1 MKFPISM
8 AVVVGALLVAGC
20 GGGGSSVAD
29 SNPRPATTTVQV
41 NLGDDPADRLLA
53 VNVTVDSF
61 TFRNASGGTVP
72 VLPAA
77 VNMELMHLQGTVRS
91 LAMANLPQG
100 TYSAA
105 SMTLAAATVTFVDPA
120 TGQILQRTM
129 PGPMTAQVNF
139 APHLTVGSAPMV
151 VNVDMDMTRSV
162 SIAGNSAV
170 SMTPFLTAQW
180 RSATPGSR
188 DPEAGGFGHMTGVLG
203 SIAGPSLTMTM
214 LQGLASPSLMTHAGT
229 EFVGVGG
236 IGAMHAGALVAVDG
250 SLQADGT
257 WLAHRVRSLTAASGA
272 MAMGTVT
279 DLTGS
284 PPTQL
289 TLAVHDGAGL
299 GMNPALM
306 AGTSTVEIGST
317 TQFEFETY
325 DVDLGSL
332 PFTPRFDSASLRS
345 GQRVAAFSS
354 SSARQGGGMHGM
366 MGGSTL
372 TASKVQ
378 LVQQALRGTVSGYT
392 ANDGRASFTLTLPA
406 DSAFAVLSGTR
417 DVIVYQQPGTRTVNL
432 QSVANGLTPIVRGLL
447 FYDAGTFRLAAS
459 RIVGAQ

>member
-1 MKFPISM
+1 MKIPISL
-8 AVVVGALLVAGC
+8 AVVVGALVVAGC
-20 GGGGSSVAD
+20 GGGTSVAD
-29 SNPRPATTTVQV
+29 SNPRPATTAVQV

-53 VNVTVDSF
+53 INVVVDSF
-61 TFRNASGGTVP
+61 ALRNASGGTVP

-77 VNMELMHLQGTVRS
+77 VNMELMHLQGTVRP
-91 LAMANLPQG
+91 LTVANLPQG

-105 SMTLAAATVTFVDPA
+105 TMTLAAATVTFVDPA
-120 TGQILQRTM
+120 TGQLVQRSM
-129 PGPMTAQVNF
+129 PGPMTAHVDF
-139 APHLTVGSAPMV
+139 APHLSVGSAPMV

-162 SIAGNSAV
+162 TIDGNGSL
-170 SMTPFLTAQW
+170 SMAPSLTAHW
-180 RSATPGSR
+180 RSATAGSR

-203 SIAGPSLTMTM
+203 SIAGPSLTMSM

-257 WLAHRVRSLTAASGA
+257 WLAHRVRSLMAAPGA
-272 MAMGTVT
+272 MAMGIVADMTS
-279 DLTGS
+279 S

-299 GMNPALM
+299 GMNPAHM

-317 TQFEFETY
+317 TQFEFESY
-325 DVDLGSL
+325 GVDLDSL
-332 PFTPRFDSASLRS
+332 PFTPQFDGASLRK

-354 SSARQGGGMHGM
+354 GSARQGGGMHGM

-372 TASKVQ
+372 TASQVQ

-392 ANDGRASFTLTLPA
+392 AKDGRASFTLTVAA

-432 QSVANGLTPIVRGLL
+432 QSVANGFTPIVRGLL
-447 FYDAGTFRLAAS
+447 FYDAGTFRLVAS

>member
-1 MKFPISM
+1 MKIPISL

-20 GGGGSSVAD
+20 GGGSSVAD
-29 SNPRPATTTVQV
+29 SNPQPATTAVQV

-53 VNVTVDSF
+53 VNVTIDSF
-61 TFRNASGGTVP
+61 AFRSASGDMVP

-77 VNMELMHLQGTVRS
+77 VNMEMMHLQGTVRP
-91 LAMANLPQG
+91 LAMTRLPQG

-105 SMTLAAATVTFVDPA
+105 TMTLAAATVTFVDPA
-120 TGQILQRTM
+120 TGQLVQRTM

-139 APHLTVGSAPMV
+139 APHLSVGTAPMV
-151 VNVDMDMTRSV
+151 VNVDMDMSRSV
-162 SIAGNSAV
+162 TIDGNGV
-170 SMTPFLTAQW
+170 SMAPSLSAHW
-180 RSATPGSR
+180 RSAAAGSS

-203 SIAGPSLTMTM
+203 SVNGASLTMTM

-236 IGAMHAGALVAVDG
+236 MGSMHAGTLVAVDG

-257 WLAHRVRSLTAASGA
+257 WLAHRVRSLMAAPGA
-272 MAMGTVT
+272 MAMGVVA
-279 DLTGS
+279 DMTGS

-299 GMNPALM
+299 GMSPTHM
-306 AGTSTVEIGST
+306 AATSTVELGST
-317 TQFEFETY
+317 TQFEFESY
-325 DVDLGSL
+325 GVDLGAL
-332 PFTPRFDSASLRS
+332 AFTPRFDGASLRK

-354 SSARQGGGMHGM
+354 SARHGGGMHGM

-392 ANDGRASFTLTLPA
+392 SNDSRASFTLTMPA

-432 QSVANGLTPIVRGLL
+432 QSVANGFTPIVRGLL
-447 FYDAGTFRLAAS
+447 FYDAGTFRLVAS

>member
-1 MKFPISM
+1 MKLTISL
-8 AVVVGALLVAGC
+8 AVAVGALLVAGC
-20 GGGGSSVAD
+20 GGGSSTVD
-29 SNPRPATTTVQV
+29 SNPRPATTAVQV

-53 VNVTVDSF
+53 VGVTVDSF
-61 TFRNASGGTVP
+61 AFRNASGETVR

-77 VNMELMHLQGTVRS
+77 VNMEMMQLQGTVRP
-91 LAMANLPQG
+91 LAIAHVPQG

-105 SMTLAAATVTFVDPA
+105 TMTLAAATVTFVDPA
-120 TGQILQRTM
+120 TGQLVQRTI

-139 APHLTVGSAPMV
+139 APHLSVGSAPMV
-151 VNVDMDMTRSV
+151 VNVDMDMSRSV
-162 SIAGNSAV
+162 AIDGNGAV
-170 SMTPFLTAQW
+170 SMAPFLTANW
-180 RSATPGSR
+180 RAVTGSNL

-203 SIAGPSLTMTM
+203 SVNGASLTMTM

-236 IGAMHAGALVAVDG
+236 MGSMHAGALVAVDG

-257 WLAHRVRSLTAASGA
+257 WLAHRVRTLMAAPGA
-272 MAMGTVT
+272 MAMGVVVDT
-279 DLTGS
+279 TGS

-299 GMNPALM
+299 GISPEHM

-317 TQFEFETY
+317 TQFELETY

-332 PFTPRFDSASLRS
+332 PFTPRFDGVSLHK

-354 SSARQGGGMHGM
+354 SSVRQGGGMHGM

-372 TASKVQ
+372 AASKVQ

-392 ANDGRASFTLTLPA
+392 ANDSRASFTLTVPA

-432 QSVANGLTPIVRGLL
+432 QSVANGFTPIVRGLL
-447 FYDAGTFRLAAS
+447 FYDAGTFRLVAS